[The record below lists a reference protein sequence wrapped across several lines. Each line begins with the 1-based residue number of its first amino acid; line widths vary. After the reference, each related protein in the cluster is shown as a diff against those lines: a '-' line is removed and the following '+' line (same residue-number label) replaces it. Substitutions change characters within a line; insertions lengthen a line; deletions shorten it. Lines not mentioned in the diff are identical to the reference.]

1 MDSARAALARRLLK
15 AFVNGYSVSFNDA
28 VQLRNWASS
37 PEDAMLPLDGIAR
50 QILKQETGRN
60 TEAG

>member
-1 MDSARAALARRLLK
+1 MARRLLK

-37 PEDAMLPLDGIAR
+37 PEDAMLSLDGIAR
-50 QILKQETGRN
+50 QILKQESGRN